1 MFEEEGEEQLKKAGE
16 LMSEFVNQTAKLEV
30 VKIVRDNIMATEQ
43 YWKFRKNMLMSGG
56 ILVESTT
63 EVIDTGDIIEL
74 RITCRVPPEAA
85 ENYAKRRLLF
95 KRLCRMLEE
104 RGKEFLMKA
113 FATSKDAGLM
123 RKNYW
128 GASEEEV

>member
-1 MFEEEGEEQLKKAGE
+1 MKFLSLISGKSMFEEEGEEQLKKAGE

-95 KRLCRMLEE
+95 KRLCLSI
-104 RGKEFLMKA
+104 L
-113 FATSKDAGLM
+113 SM
-123 RKNYW
+123 RFPPPAHPTPSS
-128 GASEEEV
+128 ASA